1 MHNTIFTVLLK
12 YLKCFDKI
20 YSENILTEY
29 ERTKSWEFFIT
40 ADMLHVAQEHDQI
53 Q

>member
-1 MHNTIFTVLLK
+1 MFWEHLM
-12 YLKCFDKI
+12 
-20 YSENILTEY
+20 EY

-40 ADMLHVAQEHDQI
+40 ADMLHVGQEHDQI